1 VGRLENLPP
10 EKGKRVNKEQEREG
24 GKERQRKINQRMI
37 RKREKIIYK
46 NKKIPRHWRV
56 MVVLFTCPQGSFDF

>member
-10 EKGKRVNKEQEREG
+10 EK

-37 RKREKIIYK
+37 RKREKVIYK
-46 NKKIPRHWRV
+46 NKMIPDIGGQWLCCSLAPKGH
-56 MVVLFTCPQGSFDF
+56 LTSNY